1 LGRNSQRTDAARKS
15 EKNRRSGR
23 PRFAADVSPGIAKAK
38 EKFVKTS
45 RCWLTIT
52 FVGPRHTE

>member
-1 LGRNSQRTDAARKS
+1 MGKEN
-15 EKNRRSGR
+15 
-23 PRFAADVSPGIAKAK
+23 

-45 RCWLTIT
+45 RCWVTIT